1 VANAEDVDT
10 CNRYFT
16 APVEAF
22 HVRTG
27 AMGISTALSAGETS
41 VGVGGPGKIVVKLY
55 VVE

>member
-1 VANAEDVDT
+1 VANEDDVDT
-10 CNRYFT
+10 CNRYFN
-16 APVEAF
+16 APVEVF

-27 AMGISTALSAGETS
+27 ARGTSTALSAGETR